1 MNRNSEE
8 NYTFS
13 QGNKCTL
20 VIYMSIIV
28 VLLGLMIAAI
38 VVDVESRDLTFLRDA
53 MNYSLSNY
61 DPGLSEEWDEIQR
74 NVREAD
80 GRRRFAFFKWG
91 WFLQNHN
98 LESI

>member
-1 MNRNSEE
+1 
-8 NYTFS
+8 
-13 QGNKCTL
+13 
-20 VIYMSIIV
+20 MSIIV

-38 VVDVESRDLTFLRDA
+38 VVDVESRDLSFLRDA
-53 MNYSLSNY
+53 MNYSISNY

-74 NVREAD
+74 NVREFRKIHESSELAD